1 MKNPLHPRDWG
12 LGAGPTGELLVGDCS
27 TVDLAKIYGTPL
39 HVVNEQRLEET
50 ARHFRRATERFYPGR
65 TFVHYAFKCNS
76 VPAIIK
82 LVQRAGLK
90 AEVMSEFELDLA
102 LHLGYGGD
110 AIVVNGPCKTDAF
123 LRKCLE
129 KQVRFIVVDS
139 LDELKAL
146 GSICASENR
155 HAAILLR
162 VNPDYTPE
170 RMNSGS
176 ATGSRRGCAFGLDL
190 KGGEL
195 TSGLR
200 LLLGMKNVQFFGFH
214 FHIGTG
220 IRSPEDYV
228 RALRCL
234 KTLVP
239 LAGAQGLPVKVVDV
253 GGGFPSPTSREMTS
267 RELLIYQAFSRL
279 PSAANDP
286 SRPSFED
293 FAGAIGSAIMTYF
306 PDSGLPELLFEPGRS
321 IVSANQLLLL
331 TVHRVKDRPRV
342 RKWLITDGGLGTVT
356 LPTFYEYHEVLLAN
370 DVRRPRTEKVTIS
383 GPACFAADTV
393 YLNKPMPK
401 VAPGEVLAVM
411 DSGAYFTALESSFG
425 FPHPAIIA
433 ANGKTHRL
441 IRRAESF
448 SDMIGRDVIEKSIQ
462 GKEDSHEVYH
472 H

>member
-12 LGAGPTGELLVGDCS
+12 LRVGPTGELLVGDCG
-27 TVDLAKIYGTPL
+27 TLNLAKTYGTPL

-50 ARHFRRATERFYPGR
+50 ARDFRRAAEVFYPGR
-65 TFVHYAFKCNS
+65 TSVHYAFKCNS

-90 AEVMSEFELDLA
+90 AEAMSEFELDLA
-102 LHLGYGGD
+102 LHLGYEGD

-190 KGGEL
+190 KSGEV
-195 TSGLR
+195 TSAFR
-200 LLLGMKNVQFFGFH
+200 LLTGMKNVEFFGFH

-220 IRSPEDYV
+220 IRSPRDYV

-239 LAGAQGLPVKVVDV
+239 LAAAHGLPLKVVDV
-253 GGGFPSPTSREMTS
+253 GGGFPSPTSREMTG
-267 RELLIYQAFSRL
+267 RELLIYQALRRL
-279 PSAANDP
+279 PSAPNDP
-286 SRPSFED
+286 SRPSLED
-293 FAGAIGSAIMTYF
+293 FARAIGSAIMTYF
-306 PDSGLPELLFEPGRS
+306 PDAGLPELLFEPGRS
-321 IVSANQLLLL
+321 IVSASQLLLL
-331 TVHRVKDRPRV
+331 TVHRVKDRPGV

-356 LPTFYEYHEVLLAN
+356 LPTFYECHEVFLAN
-370 DVRRPRTEKVTIS
+370 DVRRPRSEKVTIS
-383 GPACFAADTV
+383 GPVCFAADTV
-393 YLNKPMPK
+393 YLNKLMPQ

-441 IRRAESF
+441 IRRAENF
-448 SDMIGRDVIEKSIQ
+448 SDMIGRDVIEKSAQ
-462 GKEDSHEVYH
+462 GREDSHEVYCH
-472 H
+472 